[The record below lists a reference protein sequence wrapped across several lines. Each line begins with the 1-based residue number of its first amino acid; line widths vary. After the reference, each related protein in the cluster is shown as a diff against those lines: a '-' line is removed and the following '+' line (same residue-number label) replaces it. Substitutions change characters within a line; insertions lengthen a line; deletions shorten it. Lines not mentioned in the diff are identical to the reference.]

1 LVRVRLSVPSPALRA
16 GLKAILAEDPE
27 IAVLEGAEDET
38 DPAGALRAADVV
50 VLASAPSDWDSGK
63 ITTTL
68 EQSAVLIV
76 QDEAVDMRQLMR
88 TLRPWGILPLDASA
102 DELCAAIHA
111 LAAGLIVGTGALFSL
126 GGETRHVQGPLTDR
140 EVQIL
145 GLLSRGLANKQIA
158 LELGISE
165 HTVKFHVSSIYG
177 KLNASNRTQA
187 VREGLQNG
195 WIVL

>member
-16 GLKAILAEDPE
+16 GLRAILSEDPKIE
-27 IAVLEGAEDET
+27 VLEGDRDDA
-38 DPAGALRAADVV
+38 DPAGELGAPDVIIV
-50 VLASAPSDWDSGK
+50 VSGPSGPDLGEIASTLA
-63 ITTTL
+63 
-68 EQSAVLIV
+68 QSAVLV
-76 QDEAVDMRQLMR
+76 LQDDAVDMRQFVQR
-88 TLRPWGILPLDASA
+88 LRPRGILPLEASA
-102 DELCAAIHA
+102 EELSAAIHA
-111 LAAGLIVGTGALFSL
+111 LAAGLIVGASALFSL
-126 GGETRHVQGPLTDR
+126 GEEVRPVQGPLTDR

-145 GLLSRGLANKQIA
+145 GLISRGLANKQIA
-158 LELGISE
+158 LQLGISE

>member
-1 LVRVRLSVPSPALRA
+1 MVRVRLSVASPALRA
-16 GLKAILAEDPE
+16 GLKAILAEDPQ
-27 IAVLEGAEDET
+27 IALLEGNEDYT
-38 DPAGALRAADVV
+38 DVPGEPRAPDVV
-50 VLASAPSDWDSGK
+50 VVTSVPSDWDSGR
-63 ITTTL
+63 ITAAL
-68 EQSAVLIV
+68 EQSAVLML
-76 QDEAVDMRQLMR
+76 QDEAVDLRQFK
-88 TLRPWGILPLDASA
+88 RPWGILPLDASA
-102 DELCAAIHA
+102 EELCAAIHA
-111 LAAGLIVGTGALFSL
+111 LAAGLIVGTGSLFSL
-126 GGETRHVQGPLTDR
+126 SAATRQLPGPLTDR

>member
-1 LVRVRLSVPSPALRA
+1 MVRVRLSIPSPALRA
-16 GLKAILAEDPE
+16 GLKAILSEDPE
-27 IAVLEGAEDET
+27 IALLEGTEDET
-38 DPAGALRAADVV
+38 DPAGELPPADVV
-50 VLASAPSDWDSGK
+50 VLASAPSDWNSGQM
-63 ITTTL
+63 TAALSQTAL
-68 EQSAVLIV
+68 LIV
-76 QDEAVDMRQLMR
+76 QDEAVDVRQLMA
-88 TLRPWGILPLDASA
+88 TLRPWGVLPLDASA
-102 DELCAAIHA
+102 EELYAAIHA
-111 LAAGLIVGTGALFSL
+111 LSAGLIVGTGSLFSL
-126 GGETRHVQGPLTDR
+126 GGETRRLQGPLTDR

>member
-16 GLKAILAEDPE
+16 GLRSILSEDPQIE
-27 IAVLEGAEDET
+27 VLEGDRDDA
-38 DPAGALRAADVV
+38 DPAGVSRAPDVIV
-50 VLASAPSDWDSGK
+50 VASGPSGSDLGEIAS
-63 ITTTL
+63 TL
-68 EQSAVLIV
+68 PQSAVLLL
-76 QDEAVDMRQLMR
+76 QDEAVDMRQFVRWLKPR
-88 TLRPWGILPLDASA
+88 GILPFEASA
-102 DELCAAIHA
+102 EELSAAIHA
-111 LAAGLIVGTGALFSL
+111 LAAGLTVGAASLFSL
-126 GGETRHVQGPLTDR
+126 GEEARPVQGPLTDR

-145 GLLSRGLANKQIA
+145 GLLSKGLANKQIA
-158 LELGISE
+158 LQLGISE